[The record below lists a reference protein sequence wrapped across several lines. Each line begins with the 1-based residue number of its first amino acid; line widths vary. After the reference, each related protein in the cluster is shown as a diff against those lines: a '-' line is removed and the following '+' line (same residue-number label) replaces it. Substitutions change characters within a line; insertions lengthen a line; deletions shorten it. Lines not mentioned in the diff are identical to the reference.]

1 MELQYQKDKLKRNL
15 EHLRERSRENDL
27 LSSVIVDYER
37 YEERLR
43 MKDRKFTEQKTAHE
57 QHLQMLDAY
66 IRDIME
72 TNELTETGLNKITYE
87 NNRILSELD
96 RLRTS
101 SLEAEKGEKTEKD
114 ETDEAKKTEKDEN
127 TEKGKKTEKDETD
140 EAKKTENIEKG
151 EKDENTEKDEA
162 ETDEAEETEKGEK
175 TENTEKDETD
185 EAEET
190 GKGEAEKD
198 EETEKDEAET
208 DEAKKTEN
216 TENTEKDEAEKPEG
230 QRL

>member
-43 MKDRKFTEQKTAHE
+43 MKDRKLTEQKTAHE

-72 TNELTETGLNKITYE
+72 TNELTESGLNKITYE

-101 SLEAEKGEKTEKD
+101 SLEAKT
-114 ETDEAKKTEKDEN
+114 TEN
-127 TEKGKKTEKDETD
+127 T
-140 EAKKTENIEKG
+140 EKG
-151 EKDENTEKDEA
+151 EKDEKTENTEKGEKDEKT
-162 ETDEAEETEKGEK
+162 ETPEKDEAEETEKGEK
-175 TENTEKDETD
+175 TETPETD
-185 EAEET
+185 
-190 GKGEAEKD
+190 
-198 EETEKDEAET
+198 

-216 TENTEKDEAEKPEG
+216 TEKDEPDEAKKTEKGEPDEAKNTEKDEAEETENTENTEKEEAEQPEKAEADKEEEAEPES

>member
-43 MKDRKFTEQKTAHE
+43 MKDRKLTEQKTAHE

-72 TNELTETGLNKITYE
+72 TNELTESGLNKITYE

-101 SLEAEKGEKTEKD
+101 SLEAG
-114 ETDEAKKTEKDEN
+114 TDEAKKTEKDE
-127 TEKGKKTEKDETD
+127 
-140 EAKKTENIEKG
+140 EAKKDEPGENERDKPGDKPGETEMDKPG
-151 EKDENTEKDEA
+151 
-162 ETDEAEETEKGEK
+162 ETDNPG
-175 TENTEKDETD
+175 
-185 EAEET
+185 
-190 GKGEAEKD
+190 
-198 EETEKDEAET
+198 ETEKDEQ
-208 DEAKKTEN
+208 
-216 TENTEKDEAEKPEG
+216 TEKQLNKP
-230 QRL
+230 

>member
-43 MKDRKFTEQKTAHE
+43 MKDRKLTEQKTAHE

-72 TNELTETGLNKITYE
+72 TNDLTESGLNKITYE
-87 NNRILSELD
+87 NNRILSEID

-101 SLEAEKGEKTEKD
+101 SLEAG
-114 ETDEAKKTEKDEN
+114 TDEAKKLEKEEAGKEEEEAGK
-127 TEKGKKTEKDETD
+127 EKPEKEEEAGKEEKPEK
-140 EAKKTENIEKG
+140 EEEEVKKE
-151 EKDENTEKDEA
+151 
-162 ETDEAEETEKGEK
+162 EAEEEEPEKEEEFEK
-175 TENTEKDETD
+175 E
-185 EAEET
+185 EA
-190 GKGEAEKD
+190 GK
-198 EETEKDEAET
+198 
-208 DEAKKTEN
+208 
-216 TENTEKDEAEKPEG
+216 
-230 QRL
+230 

>member
-43 MKDRKFTEQKTAHE
+43 MKDRTLTEQKTAHE

-72 TNELTETGLNKITYE
+72 TNDLTESGLNKITYE
-87 NNRILSELD
+87 NNRILSEID

-101 SLEAEKGEKTEKD
+101 SLEAG
-114 ETDEAKKTEKDEN
+114 TDEAKKPEKDESEP
-127 TEKGKKTEKDETD
+127 EKAEAVKPEKDETEQTD
-140 EAKKTENIEKG
+140 KPGKEEAEP
-151 EKDENTEKDEA
+151 EKDEA
-162 ETDEAEETEKGEK
+162 VKP
-175 TENTEKDETD
+175 EKDET
-185 EAEET
+185 EQ
-190 GKGEAEKD
+190 
-198 EETEKDEAET
+198 T
-208 DEAKKTEN
+208 DKP
-216 TENTEKDEAEKPEG
+216 EKDEAEKDESEQTAKPEKDETEQTDKPEKDEAEKDEAEKDETEQTVKPEAKSVG
-230 QRL
+230 QV